1 MELINV
7 DNINSE
13 EEIIAELSNMNG
25 RKNKGR
31 RIILDLI
38 SPDEF
43 FGADKF
49 KISKMAILCYKYLKL
64 IFSRGDSSFTVTLTL
79 VMNNFETGLISSKF
93 CKFEWVDNLIKYMMI
108 FYSNKEL
115 QGFLDLYNMTSKDW
129 YQVDNKELER
139 IFKI

>member
-25 RKNKGR
+25 GRKNKGR
-31 RIILDLI
+31 RIIIDLI
-38 SPDEF
+38 GPDEF

-79 VMNNFETGLISSKF
+79 VI
-93 CKFEWVDNLIKYMMI
+93 
-108 FYSNKEL
+108 
-115 QGFLDLYNMTSKDW
+115 
-129 YQVDNKELER
+129 
-139 IFKI
+139 

>member
-25 RKNKGR
+25 RKNKRR

-64 IFSRGDSSFTVTLTL
+64 IFCLFLC
-79 VMNNFETGLISSKF
+79 ISIIYRYTFSP
-93 CKFEWVDNLIKYMMI
+93 L
-108 FYSNKEL
+108 
-115 QGFLDLYNMTSKDW
+115 
-129 YQVDNKELER
+129 
-139 IFKI
+139 